1 MNEQL
6 AAIRARRAAITPGAW
21 QLVEMGRD
29 FAVFAPHP
37 VESGNTCIAVVDGGL
52 TADSKRDGEFI
63 AAAPADID
71 TLLAMVDALT
81 GEAESHR
88 KDAEWLNA
96 KWVQENNA
104 VAARTAERDALALE
118 LSHLRP
124 EWRTV
129 CAERDALR
137 AQADR
142 YGADQWRRGNAGQE
156 PQEFSEWQRKVQP

>member
-6 AAIRARRAAITPGAW
+6 AAIKARRDAANPETWGAARARMALDDIT
-21 QLVEMGRD
+21 
-29 FAVFAPHP
+29 
-37 VESGNTCIAVVDGGL
+37 
-52 TADSKRDGEFI
+52 
-63 AAAPADID
+63 

-142 YGADQWRRGNAGQE
+142 YGVDQWRRGNAGQE

>member
-81 GEAESHR
+81 VCAQCGGTGVVDSGGFTPWGAPIDIECSGCFGHATVESAVSEISR
-88 KDAEWLNA
+88 LRLAVDAL
-96 KWVQENNA
+96 
-104 VAARTAERDALALE
+104 TAERDALAAQL
-118 LSHLRP
+118 
-124 EWRTV
+124 
-129 CAERDALR
+129 
-137 AQADR
+137 AQAQR
-142 YGADQWRRGNAGQE
+142 ELAAADMALMDAIHERE
-156 PQEFSEWQRKVQP
+156 